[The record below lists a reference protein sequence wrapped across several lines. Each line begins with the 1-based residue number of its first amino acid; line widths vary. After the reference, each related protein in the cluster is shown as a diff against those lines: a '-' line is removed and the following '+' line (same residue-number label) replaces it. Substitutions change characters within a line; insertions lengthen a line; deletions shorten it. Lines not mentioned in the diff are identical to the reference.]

1 MMDILV
7 SKKNAEKRDA
17 PGAHPILS
25 KFSFD
30 WLGVAPFYT
39 FALLF
44 LIIPSLSIFYK
55 SFTTTDGQFTFDN
68 VLKLFT
74 RTDLLR
80 SYQVTINISLFT
92 AFVGGLFGFFLAWA
106 VIFGNLPRFVRS
118 FLTTFSGVASNFAG
132 IPLAFAFIATMG
144 QTGLLTRWIETL
156 FHFNLYENG
165 FTIYSF
171 WGLSIVY
178 LYWQFPLM
186 VLIVSPSLIGLKKE
200 WREAAEN
207 LGASSWQYWRY
218 VALPIL
224 TPALLGTMIL
234 LFGNSFGAY
243 ATAYALTG
251 ANINLVP
258 IVVGSQIQGNVLFD
272 PGLGNALALGMII
285 VMAFSIYIY
294 TWLQRR
300 TERWIK

>member
-1 MMDILV
+1 MLGTLV
-7 SKKNAEKRDA
+7 SKKNAQKGDA
-17 PGAHPILS
+17 PGAHPFLS
-25 KFSFD
+25 RFSFD
-30 WLGVAPFYT
+30 WLGVAPFYI

-44 LIIPSLSIFYK
+44 LVIPSISIGYR
-55 SFTTTDGQFTFDN
+55 SFTTLDGQFTLEH
-68 VLKLFT
+68 VQKLFT

-80 SYQVTINISLFT
+80 SYQVTISISLFT
-92 AFVGGLFGFFLAWA
+92 AVAGGLFGFLLAWA
-106 VIFGNLPRFVRS
+106 VIFGNLPKFLRS

-144 QTGLLTRWIETL
+144 QTGLLTRWIESL
-156 FHFNLYENG
+156 FNYNLYEHG
-165 FTIYSF
+165 FTVYSF
-171 WGLSIVY
+171 FGLSIVY
-178 LYWQFPLM
+178 MYWQFPLM
-186 VLIVSPSLIGLKKE
+186 VLIVAPSLDGLRKE

-224 TPALLGTMIL
+224 MPALLGTMIL

-272 PGLGNALALGMII
+272 PGLGNALALGMIV
-285 VMAFSIYIY
+285 VMAFSIAVYS
-294 TWLQRR
+294 WQQKR